1 MLNQNA
7 FGHYLYSWDMLEV
20 KGSRD
25 KLTVRS
31 TCPHCRDER
40 THGAGSG
47 TVFLKSMSKELE
59 GIGHFIFAGD
69 TDESGIRLRN
79 DIMKVLGE
87 ARCSL
92 DLRDH

>member
-31 TCPHCRDER
+31 TCPRCRDER
-40 THGAGSG
+40 TRRGW
-47 TVFLKSMSKELE
+47 K
-59 GIGHFIFAGD
+59 
-69 TDESGIRLRN
+69 RN
-79 DIMKVLGE
+79 GLPQKYE
-87 ARCSL
+87 
-92 DLRDH
+92 